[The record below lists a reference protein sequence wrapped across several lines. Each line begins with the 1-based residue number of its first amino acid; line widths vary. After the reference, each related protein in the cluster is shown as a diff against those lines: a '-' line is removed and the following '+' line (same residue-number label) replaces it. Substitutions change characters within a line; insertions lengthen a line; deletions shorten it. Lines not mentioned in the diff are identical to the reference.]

1 MSEYLFYD
9 GNIIITHEILYVNT
23 TFSRTCDTKLDI
35 YVLVDNLDAI

>member
-23 TFSRTCDTKLDI
+23 TFSRACDTKLDI